1 MRPHVTTVLAFV
13 LGLLVASAATAGAAA
28 LISGKQIK
36 DGTITSKDLSPALRA
51 KLARAGKPGPAGPK
65 GAPGAKG
72 DPGPKGDTGATG
84 TPDPS
89 GFYAK
94 AESDAR
100 FAQPRT
106 VTVTGDAQP
115 LNVPANSTVAAQ
127 SLTCPTGT
135 SPVKGGFAVAAGLPA
150 NEVVDTITS
159 TGYGASVVNT
169 TNATQNGFIRLAVT
183 CVGIQANDVPAPTP
197 TIP

>member
-1 MRPHVTTVLAFV
+1 MRSHVTTVIAFV
-13 LGLLVASAATAGAAA
+13 AGLLIATAATAGAAA

-36 DGTITSKDLSPALRA
+36 DGTLTAKDLSPALRA
-51 KLARAGKPGPAGPK
+51 KLARVGKQGPAGPK
-65 GAPGAKG
+65 GDPGAKG
-72 DPGPKGDTGATG
+72 ETGPAG

-89 GFYAK
+89 GFYTK
-94 AESDAR
+94 AESDGR

-115 LNVPANSTVAAQ
+115 LNVPANSTVAAHA
-127 SLTCPTGT
+127 LTCPTGT

-150 NEVVDTITS
+150 NEVVDAITS
-159 TGYGASVVNT
+159 TGYGASVVNS

-183 CVGIQANDVPAPTP
+183 CVGIEAADVPAPTP

>member
-1 MRPHVTTVLAFV
+1 MRPHATTVLAFV
-13 LGLLVASAATAGAAA
+13 LGLLIASAATAGAKA

-36 DGTITSKDLSPALRA
+36 DGTITSKDLSPAVRA
-51 KLARAGKPGPAGPK
+51 QLARAGKPGPAGP
-65 GAPGAKG
+65 KG

-89 GFYAK
+89 SFYTK

-106 VTVTGDAQP
+106 VTVTGDAEP
-115 LNVPANSTVAAQ
+115 LNVPANSTKAAR

-135 SPVKGGFAVAAGLPA
+135 S
-150 NEVVDTITS
+150 
-159 TGYGASVVNT
+159 
-169 TNATQNGFIRLAVT
+169 
-183 CVGIQANDVPAPTP
+183 
-197 TIP
+197 

>member
-1 MRPHVTTVLAFV
+1 MRPHATTVIAFV
-13 LGLLVASAATAGAAA
+13 LGLLVASAATAGAKA

-36 DGTITSKDLSPALRA
+36 DGTLTAKDLSPALRA
-51 KLARAGKPGPAGPK
+51 KLARVGKTGPAGPK

-72 DPGPKGDTGATG
+72 DPGPKGDTG

-89 GFYAK
+89 SFYTK

-115 LNVPANSTVAAQ
+115 MNVPANSTVAAQ

-150 NEVVDTITS
+150 NEVVDAITS

-169 TNATQNGFIRLAVT
+169 TNGTQNGFIRLAIT
-183 CVGIQANDVPAPTP
+183 CVGIQAADVPAPTP